1 MAPARGPHSLASCA
15 RFAKP
20 DRPRMAHHHDH
31 AGHGHAHQHSGDDG
45 NARRLIIVL
54 VLTALYM
61 VAEVVGGL
69 MSHSLAL
76 IADAGHM
83 LADAAALALS
93 LFAVWISRRPATPAR
108 SYGYHR
114 TEILAALVN
123 AATLIAISAWV
134 FVEAYD
140 RLAQPPEVAG
150 RTVMWIAAGG
160 LLINVVGMWVL
171 SGGRKGN
178 LNIQGAWLHVATDA
192 LGNVGAMAA
201 GAAVAYFGWRWADP
215 VASVLIGLLVCWS
228 AWALLKESVDVLMEG
243 TPRGIDPARVRDALR
258 AVAGVQAVHDL
269 HIWSIASGRVSLSAH
284 IAVDGSRP
292 DREVLPEL
300 CELLREAFAIT
311 HVTLQLESECAAHEA
326 LHA

>member
-1 MAPARGPHSLASCA
+1 MG
-15 RFAKP
+15 
-20 DRPRMAHHHDH
+20 HHHDH
-31 AGHGHAHQHSGDDG
+31 AGHGHGHHHGDDAA
-45 NARRLIIVL
+45 NTRRLTIVL
-54 VLTALYM
+54 GLTALYM

-69 MSHSLAL
+69 LSHSLAL

-83 LADAAALALS
+83 LADAAALGLS
-93 LFAVWISRRPATPAR
+93 LFALWISRRPPTPTR
-108 SYGYHR
+108 SYGYYR

-123 AATLIAISAWV
+123 AATLIGISVWV
-134 FVEAYD
+134 FVEAFR
-140 RLAQPPEVAG
+140 RLSAPPEVAG
-150 RTVMWIAAGG
+150 RTVMIIAAGG

-178 LNIQGAWLHVATDA
+178 LNMQGAWLHVATDA

-201 GAAVAYFGWRWADP
+201 GAAVAYFGWGWADP

-243 TPRGIDPARVRDALR
+243 TPSGIDPSAVREALA
-258 AVAGVQAVHDL
+258 AVNGVKAVHDL

-284 IAVDGSRP
+284 IAVNGTRP
-292 DREVLPEL
+292 DRDVLPDL
-300 CELLREAFAIT
+300 CERLREGFHIT